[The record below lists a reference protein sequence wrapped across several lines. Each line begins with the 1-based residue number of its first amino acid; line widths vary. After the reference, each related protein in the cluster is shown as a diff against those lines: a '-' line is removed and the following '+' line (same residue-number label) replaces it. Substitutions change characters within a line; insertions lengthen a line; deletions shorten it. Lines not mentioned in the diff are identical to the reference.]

1 MKKRLF
7 FISLFAAFQFSCT
20 KINSDGL
27 PQEES
32 SDPSLIKKTESDS
45 LPESHSQSSENG
57 NSQSS
62 SEQLYQIINVPFK
75 EIKIDY
81 PFTEKIIKGRKVLLA
96 TTPTFRKPLFSPL
109 GRD

>member
-7 FISLFAAFQFSCT
+7 LISLFAAFQFSCT
-20 KINSDGL
+20 KIN
-27 PQEES
+27 

-62 SEQLYQIINVPFK
+62 GEQLYQIINVPFK